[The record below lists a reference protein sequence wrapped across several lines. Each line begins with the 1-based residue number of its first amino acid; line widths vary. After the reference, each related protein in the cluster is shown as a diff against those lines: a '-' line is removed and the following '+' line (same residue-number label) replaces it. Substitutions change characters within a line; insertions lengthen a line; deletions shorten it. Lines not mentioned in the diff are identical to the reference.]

1 LKFFLFLLFLC
12 LQPQC
17 CVSKADKRERERG
30 RKKERETE
38 RERECEYILDQDIMK
53 YPRGI
58 SFSFLFSGS
67 SCWHH
72 MLKTHSHLQHNG
84 SKTEA
89 KAKAKA
95 KEKGSSA
102 QTSYPI

>member
-1 LKFFLFLLFLC
+1 
-12 LQPQC
+12 
-17 CVSKADKRERERG
+17 
-30 RKKERETE
+30 
-38 RERECEYILDQDIMK
+38 MK

>member
-1 LKFFLFLLFLC
+1 
-12 LQPQC
+12 
-17 CVSKADKRERERG
+17 
-30 RKKERETE
+30 
-38 RERECEYILDQDIMK
+38 
-53 YPRGI
+53 
-58 SFSFLFSGS
+58 
-67 SCWHH
+67 